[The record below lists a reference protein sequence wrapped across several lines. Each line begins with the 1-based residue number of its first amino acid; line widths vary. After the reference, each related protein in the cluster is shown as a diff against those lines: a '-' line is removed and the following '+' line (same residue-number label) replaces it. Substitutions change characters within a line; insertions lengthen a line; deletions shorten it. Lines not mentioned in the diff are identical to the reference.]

1 MGLFEARNVIR
12 VCSPVLHIAAGKS
25 NKSRSFEN
33 EALLVFMIQG
43 KFYQQIVEEL

>member
-1 MGLFEARNVIR
+1 MGLFETRNVIR
-12 VCSPVLHIAAGKS
+12 VCCPVLHITPGNS

-43 KFYQQIVEEL
+43 KVCQQIVEEL

>member
-1 MGLFEARNVIR
+1 MSLFETRNVIR
-12 VCSPVLHIAAGKS
+12 VCYPALHITAGKS

-33 EALLVFMIQG
+33 DALLVFLIQG